1 MHRCAEISDCLNEIT
16 STSNDC
22 GTHKEMQPGQIKCDN
37 IEFDKIQ
44 PWFRFYSPFMYG
56 EHLFCLD
63 FGLVDEKKQ
72 VNCDRLKEIDTLI
85 QKDGKNFGRCSFKR
99 KDKIIN
105 LQSLYSSVIIEKE
118 EVTISILALFLRLA
132 FVVEG
137 KPEAEM
143 ENYFYYE
150 LTVYPTSL
158 FEDGAMRTPKNK
170 AKLKNYLL
178 EGNITSPEG
187 KDCIRRTRCINLVL
201 QLE

>member
-1 MHRCAEISDCLNEIT
+1 M
-16 STSNDC
+16 
-22 GTHKEMQPGQIKCDN
+22 
-37 IEFDKIQ
+37 
-44 PWFRFYSPFMYG
+44 FR
-56 EHLFCLD
+56 LWLA
-63 FGLVDEKKQ
+63 DEKKQ
-72 VNCDRLKEIDTLI
+72 VNCDRSEEIDILI
-85 QKDGKNFGRCSFKR
+85 QKDGKSFGRCSFKR

-105 LQSLYSSVIIEKE
+105 LQSLCSSVIIEKA
-118 EVTISILALFLRLA
+118 EVTIGILAFFLRLA

-158 FEDGAMRTPKNK
+158 FKDGAMRTPKNK

-178 EGNITSPEG
+178 EGNITSEG
-187 KDCIRRTRCINLVL
+187 KHCIRRRRRITLVL

>member
-1 MHRCAEISDCLNEIT
+1 MVSVLQPIHVWWT
-16 STSNDC
+16 S
-22 GTHKEMQPGQIKCDN
+22 
-37 IEFDKIQ
+37 FL
-44 PWFRFYSPFMYG
+44 FRFW
-56 EHLFCLD
+56 LA
-63 FGLVDEKKQ
+63 DEKKQ
-72 VNCDRLKEIDTLI
+72 VNCDRSEEIDILI

-99 KDKIIN
+99 KGKIIN
-105 LQSLYSSVIIEKE
+105 LQSLCSSIIIEKA
-118 EVTISILALFLRLA
+118 EVTIGILAFFLRLA

-158 FEDGAMRTPKNK
+158 FKDGAMRTPKNK

-178 EGNITSPEG
+178 EGNITSEG
-187 KDCIRRTRCINLVL
+187 KHCIRRRRRITLVL

>member
-1 MHRCAEISDCLNEIT
+1 MVSVLQPIHVWWT
-16 STSNDC
+16 S
-22 GTHKEMQPGQIKCDN
+22 
-37 IEFDKIQ
+37 FL
-44 PWFRFYSPFMYG
+44 FR
-56 EHLFCLD
+56 LWLA
-63 FGLVDEKKQ
+63 DEKKQ
-72 VNCDRLKEIDTLI
+72 VNCDRSEEIDILI
-85 QKDGKNFGRCSFKR
+85 QKDGKSFGRCSFKR

-105 LQSLYSSVIIEKE
+105 LQSLCSSVIIEKA
-118 EVTISILALFLRLA
+118 EVTIGILAFFLRLA

-158 FEDGAMRTPKNK
+158 FKDGAMRTPKNK

-178 EGNITSPEG
+178 EGNITSEG
-187 KDCIRRTRCINLVL
+187 KHCIRRRRRIILVL

>member
-1 MHRCAEISDCLNEIT
+1 M
-16 STSNDC
+16 
-22 GTHKEMQPGQIKCDN
+22 
-37 IEFDKIQ
+37 
-44 PWFRFYSPFMYG
+44 FR
-56 EHLFCLD
+56 LWLA
-63 FGLVDEKKQ
+63 DEKKQ
-72 VNCDRLKEIDTLI
+72 VNCDRSEEIDILI
-85 QKDGKNFGRCSFKR
+85 QKDGKSFGRCSFKR

-105 LQSLYSSVIIEKE
+105 LQSLCSSVIIEKA
-118 EVTISILALFLRLA
+118 EVTIGILAFFLRLA

-158 FEDGAMRTPKNK
+158 FKDRAMRTPKNK

-178 EGNITSPEG
+178 EGNITSEG
-187 KDCIRRTRCINLVL
+187 KHCIRRRRRITLVL

>member
-1 MHRCAEISDCLNEIT
+1 M
-16 STSNDC
+16 
-22 GTHKEMQPGQIKCDN
+22 
-37 IEFDKIQ
+37 
-44 PWFRFYSPFMYG
+44 FRIW
-56 EHLFCLD
+56 LA
-63 FGLVDEKKQ
+63 DEKKQ
-72 VNCDRLKEIDTLI
+72 VNCDRSEEIDILI
-85 QKDGKNFGRCSFKR
+85 QKDGKSFGRCSFKR

-105 LQSLYSSVIIEKE
+105 LQSLCSSVIIEKA
-118 EVTISILALFLRLA
+118 EVTIGILAFFLRLA

-158 FEDGAMRTPKNK
+158 FKDGAMRTPKNK

-178 EGNITSPEG
+178 EGNITSEG
-187 KDCIRRTRCINLVL
+187 KHCIRRRRRITLVL

>member
-1 MHRCAEISDCLNEIT
+1 M
-16 STSNDC
+16 
-22 GTHKEMQPGQIKCDN
+22 
-37 IEFDKIQ
+37 
-44 PWFRFYSPFMYG
+44 FR
-56 EHLFCLD
+56 LWLA
-63 FGLVDEKKQ
+63 DEKKQ
-72 VNCDRLKEIDTLI
+72 VNCDRSEEIDILI
-85 QKDGKNFGRCSFKR
+85 QKDGKSFGRCSFKR

-105 LQSLYSSVIIEKE
+105 LQSLCSSVIIEKAE
-118 EVTISILALFLRLA
+118 ITIGILAFFLRLA

-158 FEDGAMRTPKNK
+158 FKDGAMRTPKNK

-178 EGNITSPEG
+178 EGNITSEG
-187 KDCIRRTRCINLVL
+187 KHCIRRRRRITLVL

>member
-1 MHRCAEISDCLNEIT
+1 M
-16 STSNDC
+16 
-22 GTHKEMQPGQIKCDN
+22 
-37 IEFDKIQ
+37 
-44 PWFRFYSPFMYG
+44 FRFW
-56 EHLFCLD
+56 LA
-63 FGLVDEKKQ
+63 DEKKQ
-72 VNCDRLKEIDTLI
+72 VNCDRSEEIDILI
-85 QKDGKNFGRCSFKR
+85 QKDGKSFGRCSFKR

-105 LQSLYSSVIIEKE
+105 LQSLCSSVIIEKA
-118 EVTISILALFLRLA
+118 EVTIGILAFFLRLA

-158 FEDGAMRTPKNK
+158 FKDGAMRTPKNK

-178 EGNITSPEG
+178 EGNITSEG
-187 KDCIRRTRCINLVL
+187 KHCIRRRRRITLVL

>member
-1 MHRCAEISDCLNEIT
+1 MVSVLQPIHVWWT
-16 STSNDC
+16 S
-22 GTHKEMQPGQIKCDN
+22 
-37 IEFDKIQ
+37 FL
-44 PWFRFYSPFMYG
+44 FRFW
-56 EHLFCLD
+56 LA
-63 FGLVDEKKQ
+63 DEKKQ
-72 VNCDRLKEIDTLI
+72 VNCDRSEEIDILI

-105 LQSLYSSVIIEKE
+105 LQSLCSSVIIEKA
-118 EVTISILALFLRLA
+118 EVTIGILAFFLRLA

-158 FEDGAMRTPKNK
+158 FKDGAMRAPKNK

-178 EGNITSPEG
+178 EGNITSEG
-187 KDCIRRTRCINLVL
+187 KHCIRRRRRITLVL